1 MWVWADI
8 VGQNAQIKENE
19 AESIFTTHMVSDFL
33 GKKYYTGNYSVRISI
48 GHPFVFSYS
57 RLLSW
62 STGLIFFL
70 KKKNIIA
77 TMDSNS
83 EKYVIFCL
91 ALD

>member
-1 MWVWADI
+1 MPQQSYKATAITCIHVLDEMLQMWVWADI

-57 RLLSW
+57 RLLS
-62 STGLIFFL
+62 
-70 KKKNIIA
+70 
-77 TMDSNS
+77 
-83 EKYVIFCL
+83 
-91 ALD
+91 